1 MNLRQAAQQALEML
15 EELWNLG
22 LEYTSETQ
30 HKAAIDDLRAALAEP
45 EHRSPNELLLDELL
59 QNSIKLNKEL
69 VRAIKDIQQTVTD
82 EDSAQAVARALLKNM
97 GVNK

>member
-1 MNLRQAAQQALEML
+1 MSNTRQVMQQALRAL
-15 EELWNLG
+15 E
-22 LEYTSETQ
+22 
-30 HKAAIDDLRAALAEP
+30 KAQVRADMYAVDNAIDALRAALAEP

-97 GVNK
+97 GVNE

>member
-1 MNLRQAAQQALEML
+1 MQQALRAL
-15 EELWNLG
+15 E
-22 LEYTSETQ
+22 
-30 HKAAIDDLRAALAEP
+30 KAQVRADMYAVDNAIDALRAALAEP

-69 VRAIKDIQQTVTD
+69 VQTIKDIQKTVTD

-97 GVNK
+97 GVNE